1 MADSSRYRLSLV
13 LALVGAL
20 TVLAHTWST
29 FPLRHFSGSDL
40 PTFQRSVPDVREWPV
55 HQYLPIG

>member
-20 TVLAHTWST
+20 TVLAHTWSN
-29 FPLRHFSGSDL
+29 FALGRFSGSDL
-40 PTFQRSVPDVREWPV
+40 PTFHRQAPDVLEWPV